1 VGAIDRREILVL
13 TSCARYEEMRLLLL
27 RAVQGGSHR
36 PFVLES
42 CLFCPAKN
50 SSIIEIAPAGE
61 YSPTVFHL
69 HAEMGL
75 YLVTSI
81 APICF
86 CCLFI
91 AGSVGR
97 KVRYL
102 CPNNTPWKSEHRLPP
117 GTSSRGITQQNRG
130 GHRSPRNSYLRNKRP
145 LCVARIDAFQPI
157 FRAGES
163 QPRLTLLRH
172 VLAVRGIDSLGSYC
186 SVTSVGVV
194 VSLT

>member
-1 VGAIDRREILVL
+1 MLCREAVTDLLFWRVASFVQPRIL
-13 TSCARYEEMRLLLL
+13 
-27 RAVQGGSHR
+27 
-36 PFVLES
+36 
-42 CLFCPAKN
+42 
-50 SSIIEIAPAGE
+50 EIAPAGE

-102 CPNNTPWKSEHRLPP
+102 CPNNTPWRSEHRLPP

-145 LCVARIDAFQPI
+145 LYVLPGSTLFSRFSEPANHNLGLRCCVTF
-157 FRAGES
+157 
-163 QPRLTLLRH
+163 LLCVELIH
-172 VLAVRGIDSLGSYC
+172 
-186 SVTSVGVV
+186 
-194 VSLT
+194 